1 MHICLK
7 SKKKAKILDIHVHTK
22 HFFIQAA
29 FKEKKENSSFCN
41 MLSLIHTHTNKT
53 KPPWKK
59 KTWNRC
65 IFLKACITMSIPLHK
80 TEIKLLPH
88 TIHPA

>member
-29 FKEKKENSSFCN
+29 FKEKKKIPVFVTCS
-41 MLSLIHTHTNKT
+41 LSHTHTQ
-53 KPPWKK
+53 
-59 KTWNRC
+59 
-65 IFLKACITMSIPLHK
+65 
-80 TEIKLLPH
+80 IKLNLLGKRRH
-88 TIHPA
+88 GIGAYF